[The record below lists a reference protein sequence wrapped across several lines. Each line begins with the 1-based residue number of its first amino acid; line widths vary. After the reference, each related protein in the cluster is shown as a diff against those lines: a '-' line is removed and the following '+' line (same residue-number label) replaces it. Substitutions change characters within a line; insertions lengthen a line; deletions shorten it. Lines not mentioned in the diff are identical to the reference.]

1 MTRTAP
7 WLIGLGLF
15 GYPIWASAAAIVA
28 PSAGSLGGYVH
39 RASVLL
45 LALPFLVALARGRLR
60 LPRTDFWWILAVI
73 WAGLFARL
81 VHEIAVGNAMPLDAA
96 PSRVVM
102 LFFGSMV
109 LPAIGMAV
117 VSTDEDTGR
126 RVFQVTTIIVWAA
139 AALAALASLA
149 LARGYAAQV
158 LGRASTE
165 TMSPIVI
172 GHLGV
177 SCAILSAF
185 KFRDG
190 LVFLIAR
197 LAFCGLGLALMAMS
211 GSRGPLLVVVA
222 VATIGA
228 IRFLTLKRAIWA
240 PIWPALLT
248 SAFTVPI
255 LLELPFL
262 ANTPVAQRLAMSSI
276 INQRLS
282 GRASFIP
289 ETIEMFW
296 ASPLLGAGMSEPFT
310 RQHPHNLV
318 LEAFF
323 TMGILGGVLFC
334 VMALYT
340 LWKAMPLVLSDSAWC
355 WAGFLYLQH
364 LMFGLLS
371 SSLYLLDQFW
381 YLTAIV
387 IAWSAT
393 RPTPS
398 KES

>member
-1 MTRTAP
+1 VTRTAP

-28 PSAGSLGGYVH
+28 PSAGSLGGYAH
-39 RASVLL
+39 RASVLV
-45 LALPFLVALARGRLR
+45 LALPFLVALVRGRLR
-60 LPRTDFWWILAVI
+60 LPRTDFWWILVAI
-73 WAGLFARL
+73 WVGMLVRL
-81 VHEIAVGNAMPLDAA
+81 IHEIAVGNAMPLDAA

-109 LPAIGMAV
+109 LPALAMAA
-117 VSTDEDTGR
+117 VSPDEDTGR
-126 RVFQVTTIIVWAA
+126 KVLQATTWVVWAA
-139 AALAALASLA
+139 SVLAALASLA
-149 LARGYAAQV
+149 FARGYAAQV
-158 LGRASTE
+158 LGRASTDNIN
-165 TMSPIVI
+165 PIVI

-190 LVFLIAR
+190 ISFTFVR
-197 LAFCGLGLALMAMS
+197 LGFCCLGLALMAMS
-211 GSRGPLLVVVA
+211 GSRGPLLVLVA
-222 VATIGA
+222 VATLA
-228 IRFLTLKRAIWA
+228 AVRFLALRRAIWA
-240 PIWPALLT
+240 PMWPALFT
-248 SAFTVPI
+248 SVFTVPI

-262 ANTPVAQRLAMSSI
+262 ASTPVAQRLAMSSI
-276 INQRLS
+276 INQRLT
-282 GRASFIP
+282 GRTTLIP
-289 ETIEMFW
+289 EILEQFW
-296 ASPLLGAGMSEPFT
+296 ANPVLGAGMSEPIT

-334 VMALYT
+334 VMVLYT
-340 LWKAMPLVLSDSAWC
+340 LWKAMPLILSDSTWC

-381 YLTAIV
+381 CLTAIV
-387 IAWSAT
+387 IAWSTT
-393 RPTPS
+393 RPAPAKDS
-398 KES
+398 